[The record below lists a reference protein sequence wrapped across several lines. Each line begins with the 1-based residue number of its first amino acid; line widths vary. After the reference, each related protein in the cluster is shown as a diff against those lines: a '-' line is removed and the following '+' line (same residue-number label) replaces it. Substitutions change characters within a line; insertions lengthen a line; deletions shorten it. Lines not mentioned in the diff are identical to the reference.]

1 MQKVEEQEPRSV
13 DELLGMTKEDV
24 TAYLKEIASA
34 YNNDLIT
41 IEIDEGQVS
50 FEHINISDMLKG
62 HLSFINLYGYEINEG
77 QVSFEHIN
85 ISDMAKVSNIAPLI
99 ARMPVPPHL
108 ANVSDSRLIRYS

>member
-1 MQKVEEQEPRSV
+1 LEKGSEGDKDEYESEEPMQKVEEQEPRSV

-24 TAYLKEIASA
+24 TAYLKEIASV

-41 IEIDEGQVS
+41 IEID
-50 FEHINISDMLKG
+50 
-62 HLSFINLYGYEINEG
+62 EG

-99 ARMPVPPHL
+99 ARMPVPPHS